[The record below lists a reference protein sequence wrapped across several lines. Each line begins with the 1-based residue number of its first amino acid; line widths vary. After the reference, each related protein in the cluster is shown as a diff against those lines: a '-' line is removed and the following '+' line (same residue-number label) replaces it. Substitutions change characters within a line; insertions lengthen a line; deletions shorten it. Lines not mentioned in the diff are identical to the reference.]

1 MNEVNVITEEMSVKI
16 MIGDMPLDS
25 FADYVKKING
35 ANIDEAI
42 KIVQTAYNRQIGK

>member
-1 MNEVNVITEEMSVKI
+1 MTVKI
-16 MIGDMPLDS
+16 MIGDQPLDS
-25 FADYVKKING
+25 FEEYVKKIKS